1 MINTPST
8 SRLLQALKWLQP
20 SHFSCLSPCLG
31 RVQQTIDSD
40 SLGVNVIL
48 TTFEI
53 YDEERG
59 CHNVEYLNTLSRV
72 LSKHYLL
79 LSVFKQCQIAGRRKT
94 HSARQDHQ
102 TKRCHHHCFR
112 INNFPIKI
120 QIKFTP
126 PTHFCFMVVS
136 THCRLWIHPRLQF
149 SAWIKI
155 ISPLQTGRVW
165 DRLRAIFSPYWDN
178 QEGIW
183 RRERRKCQNSP
194 WRGTSLDEDEKSIQ
208 MVKNTQIIQSEHI
221 LLPCLARDRFW
232 RILN

>member
-1 MINTPST
+1 MVA
-8 SRLLQALKWLQP
+8 AL
-20 SHFSCLSPCLG
+20 SFLSPVWAECSK
-31 RVQQTIDSD
+31 TITSD
-40 SLGVNVIL
+40 FSGCSVNVIV

-53 YDEERG
+53 YDERETDTM
-59 CHNVEYLNTLSRV
+59 LNISIHCQGSSV
-72 LSKHYLL
+72 NIISSKVFSN
-79 LSVFKQCQIAGRRKT
+79 SVKLQWRRKT

-155 ISPLQTGRVW
+155 ISPGLALAGQQQTGRVCP
-165 DRLRAIFSPYWDN
+165 RLRAIFSLY
-178 QEGIW
+178 
-183 RRERRKCQNSP
+183 
-194 WRGTSLDEDEKSIQ
+194 
-208 MVKNTQIIQSEHI
+208 
-221 LLPCLARDRFW
+221 
-232 RILN
+232 

>member
-1 MINTPST
+1 MSGQSAAKQSSMIL
-8 SRLLQALKWLQP
+8 SRKCHSNNIRDLWW
-20 SHFSCLSPCLG
+20 G
-31 RVQQTIDSD
+31 D
-40 SLGVNVIL
+40 
-48 TTFEI
+48 
-53 YDEERG
+53 

-79 LSVFKQCQIAGRRKT
+79 LSVFKQCQIAERRKT

-155 ISPLQTGRVW
+155 ISPVQTGRVW

-183 RRERRKCQNSP
+183 RREGRKCQNSP